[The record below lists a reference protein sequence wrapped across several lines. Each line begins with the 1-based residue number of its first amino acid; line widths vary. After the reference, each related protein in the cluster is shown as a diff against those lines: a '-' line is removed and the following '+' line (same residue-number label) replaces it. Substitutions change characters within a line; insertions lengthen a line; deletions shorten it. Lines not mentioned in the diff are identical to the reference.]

1 MTIEVPA
8 EEVKAEY
15 DKAYEAY
22 MRHVKVPGFRPG
34 RVPRSVI
41 KQRFAKDVRGEVIG
55 QLVPHALS
63 HAIDEHKIRMVGEP
77 AIDPDEIS
85 LAEGEPLR
93 FKAGVDVFPEFE
105 LANYRGLK
113 VTKTVTQVSDESV
126 EEVINYWREAAAEF
140 VPVEDRTSQLGDF
153 VSINL
158 VGKYIEPAEELE
170 DLKSDD
176 LQVELGAEGVQSE
189 FTENLTG
196 VKAGDVKEF
205 RVKYPEDFT
214 SKGLAGKTLDF
225 TTTVVAVRRKEMP
238 EPDDDFAKGFSQTET
253 PYETMAEMRDKI
265 RVDLAQESER
275 RAAEHAREDLISAIL
290 KDYSFEIP
298 PTILHQQQQARSNEF
313 INRLLTSGMPLEEL
327 RYINIKEQI
336 DRLLL
341 QVERELRTAMIFER
355 IAEAEGIEIG
365 DDVAQSELERRA
377 RAAGKTV
384 EEMIG
389 RLTKEQALSSIK
401 NSLLYDKI
409 MDLLMSS
416 AEIEVEEITPEEARE
431 RTKKAE
437 TIAAA
442 VEPAPSETAG
452 DNALEE
458 PASS

>member
-140 VPVEDRTSQLGDF
+140 VPVEDRPSQLGDF

-176 LQVELGAEGVQSE
+176 LQVELGAEGIQSE

>member
-15 DKAYEAY
+15 EKAYEAY

-41 KQRFAKDVRGEVIG
+41 KQRFAKDVRGEVLG

-63 HAIDEHKIRMVGEP
+63 HAIGDHKIRMVGEP
-77 AIDPDEIS
+77 SINPDEIS

-93 FKAGVDVFPEFE
+93 FKAGVEVFPEFE

-140 VPVEDRTSQLGDF
+140 VPVEDRPSQLGDF
-153 VSINL
+153 VSVNL
-158 VGKYIEPAEELE
+158 VGKYIEPAEEE

-225 TTTVVAVRRKEMP
+225 TTTVVAVRRKELP
-238 EPDDDFAKGFSQTET
+238 EPDDEFAKGFSQTET
-253 PYETMAEMRDKI
+253 PYETMAEMRDKV
-265 RVDLAQESER
+265 RADLVQESER

-313 INRLLTSGMPLEEL
+313 INRLLTSGLPLEEL
-327 RYINIKEQI
+327 RQIDIKGQI

-341 QVERELRTAMIFER
+341 QVERELRTAMVFER
-355 IAEAEGIEIG
+355 IAEVERIEIG
-365 DDVAQSELERRA
+365 DDDAQSELERRA

-389 RLTKEQALSSIK
+389 RLTREEALSSIK
-401 NSLLYDKI
+401 NSLLYEKT

-416 AEIEVEEITPEEARE
+416 AEIDVEEITPEEARKRAE
-431 RTKKAE
+431 KAE

-452 DNALEE
+452 DNVLEE

>member
-15 DKAYEAY
+15 EKAYEAY

-41 KQRFAKDVRGEVIG
+41 KQRFAKDVRGEVLG

-63 HAIDEHKIRMVGEP
+63 HAIGDHKIRMVGEP
-77 AIDPDEIS
+77 SINPDEIS

-93 FKAGVDVFPEFE
+93 FKAGVEVFPEFE

-113 VTKTVTQVSDESV
+113 VTKTVTQVSDEDV
-126 EEVINYWREAAAEF
+126 EGVINYWREAAAEF
-140 VPVEDRTSQLGDF
+140 VPVEDRPSQLGDF
-153 VSINL
+153 VSVNL
-158 VGKYIEPAEELE
+158 VGKYIEPAEEE

-205 RVKYPEDFT
+205 RVKYPEDFA

-313 INRLLTSGMPLEEL
+313 INRLLTSGLPLEEL
-327 RYINIKEQI
+327 RQIDIKGQI

-341 QVERELRTAMIFER
+341 QVERELRTAMVFER
-355 IAEAEGIEIG
+355 IAEVERIEIG
-365 DDVAQSELERRA
+365 DDDAQSELERRA

-389 RLTKEQALSSIK
+389 RLTKEEALSSIK
-401 NSLLYDKI
+401 NSLLYEKT

-416 AEIEVEEITPEEARE
+416 AEIDVEEITPEEARKRAE
-431 RTKKAE
+431 KAE

-452 DNALEE
+452 DNVLEE

>member
-15 DKAYEAY
+15 EKAYEAY

-41 KQRFAKDVRGEVIG
+41 KQRFAKDVRGEVLG

-63 HAIDEHKIRMVGEP
+63 HAIGDHKIRMVGEP
-77 AIDPDEIS
+77 SINPDEIS

-93 FKAGVDVFPEFE
+93 FKAGVEVFPEFE

-113 VTKTVTQVSDESV
+113 VTKTVTQVSDEDV
-126 EEVINYWREAAAEF
+126 EGVINYWREAAAEF
-140 VPVEDRTSQLGDF
+140 VPVEDRPSQLGDF
-153 VSINL
+153 VSVNL
-158 VGKYIEPAEELE
+158 VGKYIEPAEEE

-205 RVKYPEDFT
+205 RVKYPEDFG

-225 TTTVVAVRRKEMP
+225 TTTVVAVRRKELP
-238 EPDDDFAKGFSQTET
+238 EPDDEFAKGFSQTET
-253 PYETMAEMRDKI
+253 PYETMAEMRDKV
-265 RVDLAQESER
+265 RADLVQESER

-313 INRLLTSGMPLEEL
+313 INRLLTSGLPLEEL
-327 RYINIKEQI
+327 RQIDIKGQI

-341 QVERELRTAMIFER
+341 QVERELRTAMVFER
-355 IAEAEGIEIG
+355 IAEVERIEIG
-365 DDVAQSELERRA
+365 DDDAQSELERRA

-389 RLTKEQALSSIK
+389 RLTKEEALSSIK
-401 NSLLYDKI
+401 NSLLYEKT

-416 AEIEVEEITPEEARE
+416 AEIDVEEITPEEARKRAE
-431 RTKKAE
+431 KAE

-452 DNALEE
+452 DNVLEE

>member
-140 VPVEDRTSQLGDF
+140 VPVEDRPSQLGDF

-176 LQVELGAEGVQSE
+176 LQVELGAEGIQSE

-238 EPDDDFAKGFSQTET
+238 EPDDDFAKGFSQTEI

-327 RYINIKEQI
+327 RHINIKEQI

-355 IAEAEGIEIG
+355 IAEAEGIEIR
-365 DDVAQSELERRA
+365 DDAAQSELERRA

>member
-15 DKAYEAY
+15 EKAYEAY

-41 KQRFAKDVRGEVIG
+41 KQRFAKDVRGEVLG

-63 HAIDEHKIRMVGEP
+63 HAIGDHKIRMVGEP
-77 AIDPDEIS
+77 SINPDEIS

-93 FKAGVDVFPEFE
+93 FKAGVEVFPEFE

-113 VTKTVTQVSDESV
+113 VTKTVTQVSDEDV
-126 EEVINYWREAAAEF
+126 EGVINYWREAAAEF
-140 VPVEDRTSQLGDF
+140 VPVEDRPSQLGDF
-153 VSINL
+153 VSVNL
-158 VGKYIEPAEELE
+158 VGKYIEPAEEE

-205 RVKYPEDFT
+205 RVKYPEDFG

-225 TTTVVAVRRKEMP
+225 TTTVVAVRRKELP
-238 EPDDDFAKGFSQTET
+238 EPDDEFAKGFSQTET
-253 PYETMAEMRDKI
+253 PYETMAEMRDKV
-265 RVDLAQESER
+265 RADLIQESER

-313 INRLLTSGMPLEEL
+313 INRLLTSGLPLEEL
-327 RYINIKEQI
+327 RQIDIKGQI

-341 QVERELRTAMIFER
+341 QVERELRTAMVFER
-355 IAEAEGIEIG
+355 IAEVERIEIG
-365 DDVAQSELERRA
+365 DDDAQSELERRA

-389 RLTKEQALSSIK
+389 RLTKEEALSSIK
-401 NSLLYDKI
+401 NSLLYEKT

-416 AEIEVEEITPEEARE
+416 AEIDVEEITPEEARKRAE
-431 RTKKAE
+431 KAE

-452 DNALEE
+452 DNVLEE

>member
-15 DKAYEAY
+15 EKAYEAY

-41 KQRFAKDVRGEVIG
+41 KQRFAKDVRGEVLG

-63 HAIDEHKIRMVGEP
+63 HAIGDHKIRMVGEP
-77 AIDPDEIS
+77 SINPDEIS

-93 FKAGVDVFPEFE
+93 FKAGVEVFPEFE

-113 VTKTVTQVSDESV
+113 VTKTVTQVSDEDV
-126 EEVINYWREAAAEF
+126 EGVINYWREAAAEF
-140 VPVEDRTSQLGDF
+140 VPVEDRPSQLGDF
-153 VSINL
+153 VSVNL
-158 VGKYIEPAEELE
+158 VGKYIEPAEEE

-205 RVKYPEDFT
+205 RVKYPEDFG

-225 TTTVVAVRRKEMP
+225 SATVVAVRRKELP
-238 EPDDDFAKGFSQTET
+238 EPDDEFAKGFSQTET
-253 PYETMAEMRDKI
+253 PYETMAEMRDKV
-265 RVDLAQESER
+265 RADLIQESER

-313 INRLLTSGMPLEEL
+313 INRLLTSGLPLEEL
-327 RYINIKEQI
+327 RQIDIKGQI

-341 QVERELRTAMIFER
+341 QVERELRTAMVFER
-355 IAEAEGIEIG
+355 IAEVERIEIG
-365 DDVAQSELERRA
+365 DDDAQSELERRA

-389 RLTKEQALSSIK
+389 RLTKEEALSSIK
-401 NSLLYDKI
+401 NSLLYEKT

-416 AEIEVEEITPEEARE
+416 AEIDVEEITPEEARKRAE
-431 RTKKAE
+431 KAE

-452 DNALEE
+452 DNVLEE

>member
-15 DKAYEAY
+15 EKAYEAY

-41 KQRFAKDVRGEVIG
+41 KQRFAKDVRGEVLG

-63 HAIDEHKIRMVGEP
+63 HAIGDHKIRMVGEP
-77 AIDPDEIS
+77 SINPDEIS

-93 FKAGVDVFPEFE
+93 FKAGVEVFPEFE

-113 VTKTVTQVSDESV
+113 VTKTVTQVSDEDV
-126 EEVINYWREAAAEF
+126 EGVINYWREAAAEF
-140 VPVEDRTSQLGDF
+140 VPVEDRPSQLGDF
-153 VSINL
+153 VSVNL
-158 VGKYIEPAEELE
+158 VGKYIEPAEEE

-205 RVKYPEDFT
+205 RVKYPEDFA

-225 TTTVVAVRRKEMP
+225 TTTVVAVRRKELP
-238 EPDDDFAKGFSQTET
+238 EPDDEFAKGFSQTET
-253 PYETMAEMRDKI
+253 PYETMAEMRDKV
-265 RVDLAQESER
+265 RADLVQESER

-313 INRLLTSGMPLEEL
+313 INRLLTSGLPLEEL
-327 RYINIKEQI
+327 RQIDIKGQI

-341 QVERELRTAMIFER
+341 QVERELRTAMVFER
-355 IAEAEGIEIG
+355 IAEVERIEIG
-365 DDVAQSELERRA
+365 DDDAQSELERRA

-389 RLTKEQALSSIK
+389 RLTKEEALSSIK
-401 NSLLYDKI
+401 NSLLYEKT

-416 AEIEVEEITPEEARE
+416 AEIDVEEITPEEARKRAE
-431 RTKKAE
+431 KAE

-452 DNALEE
+452 DNVLEE

>member
-15 DKAYEAY
+15 EKAYEAY

-41 KQRFAKDVRGEVIG
+41 KQRFAKDVRGEVLG

-63 HAIDEHKIRMVGEP
+63 HAIGDHKIRMVGEP
-77 AIDPDEIS
+77 SINPDEIS

-93 FKAGVDVFPEFE
+93 FKAGVEVFPEFE

-113 VTKTVTQVSDESV
+113 VTKTVTQVSDEDV
-126 EEVINYWREAAAEF
+126 EGVINYWREAAAEF
-140 VPVEDRTSQLGDF
+140 VPVEDRPSQLGDF
-153 VSINL
+153 VSVNL
-158 VGKYIEPAEELE
+158 VGKYIEPAEEE

-205 RVKYPEDFT
+205 RVKYPEDFA

-225 TTTVVAVRRKEMP
+225 TTTVVAVHRKEMP

-253 PYETMAEMRDKI
+253 PYETMAEMRDKV
-265 RVDLAQESER
+265 RADLVQESER

-313 INRLLTSGMPLEEL
+313 INRLLTSGLPLEEL
-327 RYINIKEQI
+327 RQIDIKGQI

-341 QVERELRTAMIFER
+341 QVERELRTAMVFER
-355 IAEAEGIEIG
+355 IAEVERIEIG
-365 DDVAQSELERRA
+365 DDDAQSELERRA

-389 RLTKEQALSSIK
+389 RLTKEEALSSIK
-401 NSLLYDKI
+401 NSLLYEKT

-416 AEIEVEEITPEEARE
+416 AEIDVEEITPEEARKRAE
-431 RTKKAE
+431 KAE

-452 DNALEE
+452 DNVLEE

>member
-15 DKAYEAY
+15 EKAYEAY

-41 KQRFAKDVRGEVIG
+41 KQRFAKDVRGEVLG

-63 HAIDEHKIRMVGEP
+63 HAIGDHKIRMVGEP
-77 AIDPDEIS
+77 SINPDEIS

-93 FKAGVDVFPEFE
+93 FKAGVEVFPEFE

-113 VTKTVTQVSDESV
+113 VTKTVTQVSDEDV
-126 EEVINYWREAAAEF
+126 EGVINYWREAAAEF
-140 VPVEDRTSQLGDF
+140 VPVEDRPSQLGDF
-153 VSINL
+153 VSVNL
-158 VGKYIEPAEELE
+158 VGKYIEPAEEE

-205 RVKYPEDFT
+205 RVKYPEDFA

-225 TTTVVAVRRKEMP
+225 TTTVVAVRRKELP
-238 EPDDDFAKGFSQTET
+238 EPDDEFAKGFSQTET
-253 PYETMAEMRDKI
+253 PYETMAEMRDKV
-265 RVDLAQESER
+265 RADLIQESER

-313 INRLLTSGMPLEEL
+313 INRLLTSGLPLEEL
-327 RYINIKEQI
+327 RQIDIKGQI

-341 QVERELRTAMIFER
+341 QVERELRTAMVFER
-355 IAEAEGIEIG
+355 IAEVERIEIG
-365 DDVAQSELERRA
+365 DDDAQSELERRA

-389 RLTKEQALSSIK
+389 RLTKEEALSSIK
-401 NSLLYDKI
+401 NSLLYEKT

-416 AEIEVEEITPEEARE
+416 AEIDVEEITPEEARKRAE
-431 RTKKAE
+431 KAE

-452 DNALEE
+452 DNVLEE

>member
-15 DKAYEAY
+15 EKAYEAY

-41 KQRFAKDVRGEVIG
+41 KQRFAKDVRGEVLG

-63 HAIDEHKIRMVGEP
+63 HAIGDHKIRMVGEP
-77 AIDPDEIS
+77 SINPDEIS

-93 FKAGVDVFPEFE
+93 FKAGVEVFPEFE

-113 VTKTVTQVSDESV
+113 VTKTVTQVSDEDV
-126 EEVINYWREAAAEF
+126 EGVINYWREAAAEF
-140 VPVEDRTSQLGDF
+140 VPVEDRPSQLGDF
-153 VSINL
+153 VSVNL
-158 VGKYIEPAEELE
+158 VGKYIEPAEEE

-205 RVKYPEDFT
+205 RVKYPEDFA

-225 TTTVVAVRRKEMP
+225 TTTVVAVHRKEMP

-313 INRLLTSGMPLEEL
+313 INRLLTSGLPLEEL
-327 RYINIKEQI
+327 RQIDIKGQI

-341 QVERELRTAMIFER
+341 QVERELRTAMVFER
-355 IAEAEGIEIG
+355 IAEVERIEIG
-365 DDVAQSELERRA
+365 DDDAQSELERRA

-389 RLTKEQALSSIK
+389 RLTKEEALSSIK
-401 NSLLYDKI
+401 NSLLYEKT

-416 AEIEVEEITPEEARE
+416 AEIDVEEITPEEARKRAE
-431 RTKKAE
+431 KAE

-452 DNALEE
+452 DNVLEE

>member
-93 FKAGVDVFPEFE
+93 FKAGVEVFPEFE

-176 LQVELGAEGVQSE
+176 LQVELGAEGIQSE

-225 TTTVVAVRRKEMP
+225 TTTVVAVHRKEMP

-327 RYINIKEQI
+327 RHINIKEQI

-355 IAEAEGIEIG
+355 IAEAEGIEIR
-365 DDVAQSELERRA
+365 DDAAQSELERRA

-431 RTKKAE
+431 RTKKAK